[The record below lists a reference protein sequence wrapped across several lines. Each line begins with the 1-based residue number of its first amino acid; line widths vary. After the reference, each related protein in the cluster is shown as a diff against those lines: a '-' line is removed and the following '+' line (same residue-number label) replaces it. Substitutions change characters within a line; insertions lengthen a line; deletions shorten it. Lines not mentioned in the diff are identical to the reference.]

1 MNKILYVIVM
11 TVTLF
16 SCSNTVDDK
25 ASEGKEQ
32 TIPIEHERGIDEV
45 IVLNNGEKWK
55 VDENM
60 MVHILNMENDIAA
73 FITAGDKN
81 YSMLASQLESNI
93 ELLTSN
99 CTMEGQA
106 HDELHKWLIPYI
118 ETVEAFSES
127 TKNNTGAEQ
136 LENIEKSFVT
146 FNQYFK

>member
-1 MNKILYVIVM
+1 MSRILYVILL
-11 TVTLF
+11 TITLY
-16 SCSNTVDDK
+16 SCNNTVDDEG
-25 ASEGKEQ
+25 SEGKVSM
-32 TIPIEHERGIDEV
+32 IPIEHEHGNDEV

-60 MVHILNMENDIAA
+60 MAHIRNMENDITA
-73 FITAGDKN
+73 FKTSEVKN
-81 YSMLASQLESNI
+81 YSVLASQLERNI

-127 TKNNTGAEQ
+127 TKNNGAAEQ
-136 LENIEKSFVT
+136 LAQIEKSFIT
-146 FNQYFK
+146 FNQYFE

>member
-11 TVTLF
+11 TVTLY
-16 SCSNTVDDK
+16 SCSNTVGDK
-25 ASEGKEQ
+25 GSEGKES
-32 TIPIEHERGIDEV
+32 TIPIEHEHGNDEV

-60 MVHILNMENDIAA
+60 MAHIRNMENN
-73 FITAGDKN
+73 ITVFKTSEDRN
-81 YSMLASQLESNI
+81 YSVLASLLERNI

-118 ETVEAFSES
+118 ETVNTFSES
-127 TKNNTGAEQ
+127 TNDNVAAEQ
-136 LENIEKSFVT
+136 LEYIEKYFVT
-146 FNQYFK
+146 FNQYFE